1 MTPLSLLKAVWLKF
15 SFLPHQIVWPAG
27 KFSWLKFSFL
37 PYQSDYKASW
47 KVYGGFGCRAL
58 EGMAQF
64 GEEKWNG
71 QIEILLDSLNMI
83 SKNFFNVLETFW
95 LNLIMFPRELFCPDP
110 GLTAAISP
118 SRLVGAK
125 KFQPQAIFFFL
136 AALSESWEGA
146 AKNLSDLIFRS
157 SALTNIRNWYS
168 STYIKLVNL
177 FDMKSSQLT

>member
-1 MTPLSLLKAVWLKF
+1 
-15 SFLPHQIVWPAG
+15 
-27 KFSWLKFSFL
+27 
-37 PYQSDYKASW
+37 
-47 KVYGGFGCRAL
+47 
-58 EGMAQF
+58 
-64 GEEKWNG
+64 
-71 QIEILLDSLNMI
+71 
-83 SKNFFNVLETFW
+83 
-95 LNLIMFPRELFCPDP
+95 MFPRELFCPDP

-136 AALSESWEGA
+136 AALTESGEGA

-168 STYIKLVNL
+168 PTYIKLVNL